1 MSHNFWRF
9 ASALEMGFHVPYD
22 RDKEIVIC
30 PECKAMIVNSEWD
43 ITDYCSTTSDG
54 YLIYKCPICHEVLT
68 VTEIDK

>member
-22 RDKEIVIC
+22 RDKEVVLC
-30 PECKAMIVNSEWD
+30 PECEAMIVNSEWD